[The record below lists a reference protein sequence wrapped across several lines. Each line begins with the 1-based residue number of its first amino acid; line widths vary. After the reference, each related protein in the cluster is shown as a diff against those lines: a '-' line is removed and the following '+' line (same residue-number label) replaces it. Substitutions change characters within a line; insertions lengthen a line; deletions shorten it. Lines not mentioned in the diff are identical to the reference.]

1 MKNWRVVQLIL
12 PIIFLVSCRTSFAL
26 ETPTNLPEAP
36 PSQSINQPTVE
47 HHPTEIFLFIEPD
60 LPKEIFVPT
69 GADTAFR
76 VTDIES
82 EANLVL
88 QATSADEAECH
99 WFYVIVAP
107 FKTIADD
114 VEYSDF
120 LRVWAGDKS
129 ETIMKYPL
137 LVSQNTKNAL
147 SRILGEPSPDAI
159 QVVDENIL
167 LEPWPGKENWAIVP
181 FDLLQ
186 PTWKVISVD
195 GLNPLDKQISHA
207 SYPLVLSMGFT
218 GEPEAKI
225 RFIQMEG
232 SGLISIRKS
241 NRILEELATVI
252 LTGTTALTR
261 DTAALM
267 DEKGST
273 YPSADIL
280 EWLQSADIL
289 HISHEISFMPDCDLA
304 DRLKFCSKTGYLELL
319 DHIGTD
325 VIELT
330 GNHLLDFG
338 EEPFLYSLD
347 LYEDLGILTYGGGKD
362 PLDARQPALFD
373 VNNNKIAFV
382 GCNVAGPESAWA
394 TLEKGGVNPCDRAW
408 LAAVIPDLQSQGYNV
423 IVTLQDLETCEVIPP
438 AVQRGNFV
446 FAAQAGAVIV
456 SGSQAH
462 CPQSMEFI
470 ENAFVHYGLGNLFF
484 DQMDSWQSQEFID
497 RYSFYKG
504 DLISIELLSAKLEE
518 GGKPRPMSEEERE
531 NFLYRIFFSE
541 P

>member
-1 MKNWRVVQLIL
+1 M
-12 PIIFLVSCRTSFAL
+12 
-26 ETPTNLPEAP
+26 
-36 PSQSINQPTVE
+36 PSQINDQPTAE
-47 HHPTEIFLFIEPD
+47 SHTSEILLYIEPD
-60 LPKEIFVPT
+60 LPKEIFIPT
-69 GADTAFR
+69 GGDTAIST
-76 VTDIES
+76 TDNKS
-82 EANLVL
+82 DATLVL
-88 QATSADEAECH
+88 QTTPADEAECH

-107 FKTIADD
+107 FKTIVDD
-114 VEYSDF
+114 VEYSAF
-120 LRVWAGDKS
+120 LRVWAGDAS
-129 ETIMKYPL
+129 ETIIRYPL
-137 LVSQNTKNAL
+137 LVSHNTKAAL
-147 SRILGEPSPDAI
+147 SRILGEPSPDTV
-159 QVVDENIL
+159 QVVDESDL
-167 LEPWPGKENWAIVP
+167 LEPQPGKENWAVVP

-195 GLNPLDKQISHA
+195 GLNPLDKQVSHE

-218 GEPEAKI
+218 GDPEAKT
-225 RFIQMEG
+225 RMIQMEA
-232 SGLISIRKS
+232 SGLISMRKS

-273 YPSADIL
+273 YPSEDIL

-319 DHIGTD
+319 EHIGTN

-338 EEPFLYSLD
+338 EAPFLYTLD
-347 LYEDLGILTYGGGKD
+347 LYDDLGIRTYGGGSD
-362 PLDARQPALFD
+362 LLDARTPVLFE

-382 GCNVAGPESAWA
+382 GCNAAGPESVWA
-394 TLEKGGVNPCDRAW
+394 TGEKGGANPCDRAW
-408 LAAVIPDLQSQGYNV
+408 LAEVIPDLQGQGYNV

-438 AVQRGNFV
+438 ASQKGNFV

-456 SGSQAH
+456 SGSQSH

-470 ENAFVHYGLGNLFF
+470 GNGYVHYGLGNLFF
-484 DQMDSWQSQEFID
+484 DQTDSWQSQEFID

-504 DLISIELLSAKLEE
+504 VLISIDLLSAKLEE
-518 GGKPRPMSEEERE
+518 GGKPRPMTEEERE